1 MDLRKGSGWGLEK
14 MDKVEL
20 RNLYLCEEHNN
31 HKFQQIFLRPLLS
44 QVLFLLEHTAFLPM
58 CP

>member
-20 RNLYLCEEHNN
+20 RNLYLCEEHN
-31 HKFQQIFLRPLLS
+31 HKLQQIFFQATSFISPVS
-44 QVLFLLEHTAFLPM
+44 S
-58 CP
+58 